1 MNLHY
6 VFLIKSQL
14 VNSIQF
20 LGFIKFPHY
29 NRMAAV
35 VNLGKVG
42 KNFVDEEGE
51 LYNLHN
57 HPGET
62 YAITPKGFEAFLNE
76 HLKDTDEDKKS
87 IPCFAPSSVCKER
100 ITPPMIQQIVSPEFF
115 TKFFKSV
122 PVKSGLSEIVPLYN
136 VALNDTKSTDELGF
150 GDIYHYSMCPYCLQI
165 EKRESGCIYLT
176 HEKPVGLNS
185 ELAPFCQKH
194 LVVSEILKKYMD
206 AGRAQDPGMPDHLEF
221 CAECGSPCWH
231 HRHFDSY
238 YKEFYMDAHYVPKLM
253 PQSGVGKCPLKHGR
267 QILIARMLAVRDIY
281 ADKTIELPKDERKK
295 AAFLA
300 DTAVNNA
307 LLMARAEKIVK
318 THKWNTN
325 VPKTKIYKNAAYGY
339 NGPIPEPKQTIV
351 NKYPPQYIPSEII
364 FSNLAENKIEQSLV
378 EAITNNYVGI
388 VLHILR
394 TNDIDV
400 NKTMTEYWA
409 GWTPINVA
417 AASNS
422 VEVIEILLKYGA
434 DVNGKTTDG
443 MTSLNTACYAGHE
456 NAVKFLIEN
465 GASVNLGTE
474 IDASYVE
481 YPLENAIRSQN
492 LNIIR
497 ELISHGAVI
506 NPVNSSPALNL
517 AFMWGNVQIVDFF
530 IENGAELNR
539 IDKKG
544 FTSLFFA
551 ANYGYSGIIDK
562 IIKKLIKNISTGKK
576 TDFELLVNT
585 QTTVQFDLPKY
596 PGANTVIVI
605 KPGMTPLMAA
615 AKRGFFQTSITLCQW
630 GADKNLR
637 DSEGKSADDYAA
649 SDENLR
655 KIIRETKPDKME
667 SLKAF
672 LATFQKPPS
681 KAAPAVKAA
690 LAAREKS
697 FRKGG
702 KKIRKRTRKN

>member
-1 MNLHY
+1 M
-6 VFLIKSQL
+6 
-14 VNSIQF
+14 
-20 LGFIKFPHY
+20 GFIKFPHY
-29 NRMAAV
+29 GRMAAV
-35 VNLGKVG
+35 VNLGRVG
-42 KNFVDEEGE
+42 KNFVEEEGE

-62 YAITPKGFEAFLNE
+62 YAITPKGLEAFLNE

-87 IPCFAPSSVCKER
+87 IPCFAPSSVCSER

-122 PVKSGLSEIVPLYN
+122 PVKSGLSEILPLYD
-136 VALNDTKSTDELGF
+136 VVLTDIKSTDEVGF

-165 EKRESGCIYLT
+165 DKRESGCIYLT

-194 LVVSEILKKYMD
+194 LVVSELIEKYMA

-238 YKEFYMDAHYVPKLM
+238 NEFYMDAHYVPKLM
-253 PQSGVGKCPLKHGR
+253 PQSGVGKCPLKRGR

-281 ADKTIELPKDERKK
+281 SDKTIELPRDERKK
-295 AAFLA
+295 AALSA

-318 THKWNTN
+318 THKWNIN
-325 VPKTKIYKNAAYGY
+325 VPKTKLYKNAAYGY
-339 NGPIPEPKQTIV
+339 NGPIPEPKQIKL
-351 NKYPPQYIPSEII
+351 NKYPPHYIPPEIV
-364 FSNLAENKIEQSLV
+364 FSNLAEGKTAQGLV

-400 NKTMTEYWA
+400 NKTLTEYWA
-409 GWTPINVA
+409 GWTPLGVA
-417 AASNS
+417 AAANS
-422 VEVIEILLKYGA
+422 VEVMEILLKYGA
-434 DVNGKTTDG
+434 DINGKNSSG
-443 MTSLNTACYAGHE
+443 ITSLNDACYAGHE
-456 NAVKFLIEN
+456 NVVKFLIEN
-465 GASVNLGTE
+465 GANVNLGTDLDFYYIQHPIE
-474 IDASYVE
+474 GPYRPPPSYVE
-481 YPLENAIRSQN
+481 YPLENAIRGQN
-492 LNIIR
+492 LNIVR
-497 ELISHGAVI
+497 ELISHGANM
-506 NPVNSSPALNL
+506 NPVNSFAALNL
-517 AFMWGNVQIVDFF
+517 AFMWGNVPIVDFF

-539 IDKKG
+539 IDKYG
-544 FTSLFFA
+544 FTSLFLA
-551 ANYGYSGIIDK
+551 AHYGYVMIIDK
-562 IIKKLIKNISTGKK
+562 IIKKLIKNTATGKK
-576 TDFELLVNT
+576 TDFELLINA
-585 QTTVQFDLPKY
+585 QTTEQAPLSIN
-596 PGANTVIVI
+596 PGVEAVIVI
-605 KPGMTPLMAA
+605 KPGTTPLMAA
-615 AKRGFFQTSITLCQW
+615 AKRGFSQTSMMLCQW

-672 LATFQKPPS
+672 LASFQKKPIS

-690 LAAREKS
+690 LAAREKT

-702 KKIRKRTRKN
+702 KKIKQKKRTRKN